1 MEVLMERRNKLIK
14 DYNHDP
20 YFLKEKIN
28 DPAVC
33 RHCGVVYRNGIFEWL
48 KKAPEKATK
57 ISCPACKRIE
67 ASYEGGV
74 LHLEGEFLTKHKNE
88 ILSIIKKIENN
99 ERKSRPLERIINMVV
114 KDSKIEITTTYE
126 HMARRIGDA
135 VHKACKGN
143 ITIQYPE
150 GEKYV
155 RICWSRND

>member
-1 MEVLMERRNKLIK
+1 MEVLMDRRNKLIK
-14 DYNHDP
+14 EYNHDP
-20 YFLKEKIN
+20 YFLKEKFN

-48 KKAPEKATK
+48 KKAPEKAAK

-126 HMARRIGDA
+126 HMARRIGEA
-135 VHKACKGN
+135 VHNACKGDMR
-143 ITIQYPE
+143 IQYPE

-155 RICWSRND
+155 RIFWSRND

>member
-1 MEVLMERRNKLIK
+1 MERRNKLIK
-14 DYNHDP
+14 EYNHDP

-74 LHLEGEFLTKHKNE
+74 LHLEGDFLVKHKNE

-99 ERKSRPLERIINMVV
+99 ERKSRPLERVINMVV

-126 HMARRIGDA
+126 HMARRIGEA
-135 VHKACKGN
+135 VHNACKGDMR
-143 ITIQYPE
+143 IQYPE

-155 RICWSRND
+155 RIFWSRND